1 MKHAKKHSRVGL
13 LVSLLLHA
21 GLVGGVLW
29 FYLHN
34 EKPEPL
40 QDVPVSL
47 AMLQIEQPTPVEAPP
62 EPESVVEPPPPE
74 PEPVPEPPKPEPKP
88 KPVKKPE
95 PKPVKK
101 PEPKPE
107 PRPEHVSEPR
117 PETRPEVTPAPQPV
131 QPVAPRPVPP
141 APEPAPVVEPP
152 GPTPEERARI
162 EASYKRALAA
172 AIERN
177 KVYPRMASRMGQE
190 GIVTV
195 GFTVLADGS
204 IEDIHI
210 VGEGSYPSLNEATLE
225 AVRAVGRAMPIPSEL
240 GKSRWAFAVPI
251 AYRLEE

>member
-1 MKHAKKHSRVGL
+1 VKHAKKHSRAGL

-21 GLVGGVLW
+21 GLVGGGLWLVL
-29 FYLHN
+29 HS

-40 QDVPVSL
+40 QDVPVTL
-47 AMLQIEQPTPVEAPP
+47 AMLQIEQPSPSKAAPEAAP
-62 EPESVVEPPPPE
+62 SPE
-74 PEPVPEPPKPEPKP
+74 PEPVPEPPKPEPKPEPKP

-101 PEPKPE
+101 PERQPE
-107 PRPEHVSEPR
+107 PRPEPV

-131 QPVAPRPVPP
+131 QQVEPSPVPP
-141 APEPAPVVEPP
+141 APEPSPVVEPP

-190 GIVTV
+190 GVVTV
-195 GFTVLADGS
+195 GFTVLADGT
-204 IEDIHI
+204 IQDIHI
-210 VGEGSYPSLNEATLE
+210 VGEGAYPSLNEATLE
-225 AVRAVGRAMPIPSEL
+225 AVRAVGRAMPIPPEL